1 VAGSAKA
8 VTSVTMPRMPHHEA
22 TIAFVHEGEFP
33 TPSAALDAPRRTG
46 RRCHSGLRTPAHV
59 GRGSG
64 DLVAGSAQAP
74 WYDACRWGK
83 EP

>member
-33 TPSAALDAPRRTG
+33 TPSAAVE
-46 RRCHSGLRTPAHV
+46 AH
-59 GRGSG
+59 G
-64 DLVAGSAQAP
+64 
-74 WYDACRWGK
+74 
-83 EP
+83 

>member
-1 VAGSAKA
+1 
-8 VTSVTMPRMPHHEA
+8 MLRMPHHEA

-33 TPSAALDAPRRTG
+33 TPSAAVEAPRPTG
-46 RRCHSGLRTPAHV
+46 RRCHSDAAVWGELRTPAHV

-64 DLVAGSAQAP
+64 DLVAGSTQAP
-74 WYDACRWGK
+74 WYDACRWSE